1 MALRALDAA
10 AHLTLCL
17 EMPLLLSTR
26 NVLLTQRCVVCCCFC
41 CPNHCCGC
49 STTLVVGT
57 VLPASTAVPDMMPL
71 ALLTPNSRRQQL
83 KKILSWQKY
92 QNDAEVQNIASNSNV
107 PRMPE
112 DDGNICEHIVTC
124 RCDWLDWSCLCSWI
138 MILVG
143 FIIVMV
149 ELGAERQESQVYTYG
164 MVLVFLPIGMWALC
178 VGVPFIAFNTTLGRS
193 QW

>member
-17 EMPLLLSTR
+17 EMPLFLLHTER
-26 NVLLTQRCVVCCCFC
+26 VTYPTMCCLLLLLL
-41 CPNHCCGC
+41 PNLCCGC

-107 PRMPE
+107 PKMPE

-193 QW
+193 RW